1 MMILVSMVKSS
12 DHGDCSG
19 VDDGGN
25 DDGCDKE
32 SKNCDDGDK
41 IRGFLSRESCD

>member
-1 MMILVSMVKSS
+1 MVILVRMVESS
-12 DHGDCSG
+12 DHGDC
-19 VDDGGN
+19 GGN

-41 IRGFLSRESCD
+41 IRGFLSRDPCD

>member
-1 MMILVSMVKSS
+1 MVILVSMVKSS
-12 DHGDCSG
+12 DHGDCGG
-19 VDDGGN
+19 VNSGGN

-41 IRGFLSRESCD
+41 IRGFLSRDPCD